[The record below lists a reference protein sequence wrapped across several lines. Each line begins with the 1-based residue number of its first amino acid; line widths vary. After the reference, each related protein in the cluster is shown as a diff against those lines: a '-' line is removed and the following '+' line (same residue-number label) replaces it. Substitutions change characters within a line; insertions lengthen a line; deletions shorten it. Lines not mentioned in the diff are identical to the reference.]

1 MLHTFLEIFRKTLK
15 DDVIILNLQVMEQA
29 QKKCHSNQ
37 ELNPDQNDSKTPIIS
52 TMVWIL
58 YIYSFEERKDL

>member
-29 QKKCHSNQ
+29 QKKMPFKSGA
-37 ELNPDQNDSKTPIIS
+37 ESRS
-52 TMVWIL
+52 EW
-58 YIYSFEERKDL
+58 F